1 MSSVLKVDKITS
13 LVLSHRGVLSKN
25 SAISFINPKL
35 TYMEDYDSICDIDR
49 AFHALSLA
57 LDRRDKIVIYGDYDV
72 DGVMSCVIL
81 YKLLRLLKA
90 NVMYYIPD
98 RHEEGYGLNK
108 GAIFKL
114 KEEHMVDLIIVCD
127 NGISAKEEAL
137 YIKALDMKLIIID
150 HHEPSFIFDDEG
162 NKVSILPLAEAIV
175 DPKRNDCNYRFKHLC
190 AAGLAYKFA
199 KYTLDMFNKDK
210 NVLDEFLVLS
220 SIATVC
226 DAVSLTGENRIMVKC
241 GLKLLN
247 NRKDINKGLYELIK
261 ANGIEGNITNYHIGF
276 VIGPCINASGR
287 LMSAML
293 AAELFLADKEQV
305 IGLAQKVTDLNKK
318 RKELTALYTT
328 RVFNRVRE
336 GNLDKDKVIIIVD
349 KDMHESIAGIIA
361 GRLKDKLY
369 KPVIILTKA
378 MSGLKGSGRS
388 IPEYNMYDELYRVKN
403 LLVKFG
409 GHAMAAGLSIEED
422 NVNQLRTV
430 LNKNCSLCSEDFL
443 ETLKIDCS
451 LEFKNISL
459 YLAYELCL
467 IEPYGT
473 NNPEPLFVSRGVY
486 ISTIRIMEH
495 KNTIIFNFKDSEG
508 MELKGICFN
517 LVDVFKDRFISTY
530 GQNEFNLISKSI
542 ISKVYSMDIV
552 YTINLNTYRKAE
564 AQLNIRDFK
573 FY

>member
-1 MSSVLKVDKITS
+1 
-13 LVLSHRGVLSKN
+13 
-25 SAISFINPKL
+25 
-35 TYMEDYDSICDIDR
+35 
-49 AFHALSLA
+49 
-57 LDRRDKIVIYGDYDV
+57 
-72 DGVMSCVIL
+72 
-81 YKLLRLLKA
+81 
-90 NVMYYIPD
+90 
-98 RHEEGYGLNK
+98 
-108 GAIFKL
+108 
-114 KEEHMVDLIIVCD
+114 
-127 NGISAKEEAL
+127 
-137 YIKALDMKLIIID
+137 
-150 HHEPSFIFDDEG
+150 
-162 NKVSILPLAEAIV
+162 
-175 DPKRNDCNYRFKHLC
+175 
-190 AAGLAYKFA
+190 
-199 KYTLDMFNKDK
+199 
-210 NVLDEFLVLS
+210 
-220 SIATVC
+220 
-226 DAVSLTGENRIMVKC
+226 
-241 GLKLLN
+241 
-247 NRKDINKGLYELIK
+247 
-261 ANGIEGNITNYHIGF
+261 
-276 VIGPCINASGR
+276 
-287 LMSAML
+287 
-293 AAELFLADKEQV
+293 
-305 IGLAQKVTDLNKK
+305 
-318 RKELTALYTT
+318 
-328 RVFNRVRE
+328 VRE